1 MNRHNRNCVVRRIFP
16 TFAAASLALCAA
28 PAHAQSDDQYD
39 MTIKM
44 EMPGMPMSMPPMT
57 QRMCVRKNA
66 SPSDYVPRQQ
76 DCRISDAARSG
87 ARLTFAIAC
96 SGMTGTGEFMFTSD
110 GYNGHIRM
118 KGKMDGQDVD
128 MTQQIAARRSGACTA
143 P

>member
-1 MNRHNRNCVVRRIFP
+1 MNRCIHDAVMRRTFP
-16 TFAAASLALCAA
+16 MLAVASFVLCAA
-28 PAHAQSDDQYD
+28 PAQAQSDDQYD
-39 MTIKM
+39 MTIRM
-44 EMPGMPMSMPPMT
+44 EVQGMPMSMPPMT
-57 QRMCVRKNA
+57 QRMCVRRNA

-96 SGMTGTGEFMFTSD
+96 SGMTGTGEFIFTSD
-110 GYNGHIRM
+110 GYTGQIRM
-118 KGKMDGQDVD
+118 RGRMDGQDVD